1 MKSKSPKI
9 ETNNHD
15 DFLYYALIDLLKQ
28 IKLTRGA
35 NEVGFTLR
43 NHPFLRDY
51 LVSKQISKIN
61 FLEQT
66 YFDESG
72 LLLFNVIEDRY
83 LKLKSLQSK

>member
-51 LVSKQISKIN
+51 LVSI
-61 FLEQT
+61 FGD
-66 YFDESG
+66 FD
-72 LLLFNVIEDRY
+72 FIVIILMR
-83 LKLKSLQSK
+83 